1 MYISIILRKKFFLI
15 KKHLIFFHPYS
26 NIGGADNSLAKL
38 ISNLDYKKY
47 KFTFI
52 SLKKSILPKLLDKK
66 VKIKFIKLNTA
77 RTIFSLFK
85 IRNIIKIILKKD
97 NNIKN
102 IIISNQNFANIIIY
116 FALYKMKKIKI
127 IFIERN
133 HLDELKFFNNL
144 KDFLK
149 KKIIF
154 ILIKFIYK
162 KIDLVIGISKK
173 LCIDLKKLTNAKV
186 KLIYNPA
193 FDKNIIKKSIFFYPK
208 IFNKKNKFI
217 INVGRF
223 TKRKNQIFLIKAFE
237 QVLKKL
243 INIKLILIGYGNELK
258 KIKKYIALNRLEKD
272 IIIINKCL
280 NPYPYI
286 KNSDLFILTSKYEGF
301 ANVIVESVALNT
313 PVISANCNSG
323 PSEILLN
330 GKGGDL
336 YEPNSINDLV
346 NKINNFFKDPK
357 LLKSKTVLAKK
368 FLYRFDKWH
377 SAKIYDKIFDKI

>member
-1 MYISIILRKKFFLI
+1 MI

-26 NIGGADNSLAKL
+26 NIGGADNSIARL

-52 SLKKSILPKLLDKK
+52 SLNKSILAKLFEKK
-66 VKIKFIKLNTA
+66 IKIKFIQLNST
-77 RTIFSLFK
+77 RTIFSFFK
-85 IRNIIKIILKKD
+85 IRNIVKNILKKD
-97 NNIKN
+97 YNKKN

-116 FALYKMKKIKI
+116 FALYKIENIKI

-133 HLDELKFFNNL
+133 HLDELKFFNNF
-144 KDFLK
+144 KDFIK
-149 KKIIF
+149 KKIIY
-154 ILIKFIYK
+154 ILIMFVYK
-162 KIDLVIGISKK
+162 KVDMVIGISKK
-173 LCIDLKKLTNAKV
+173 LCLDLKKLTNAKI

-193 FDKNIIKKSIFFYPK
+193 FDKNIINKSNIFYPK
-208 IFNKKNKFI
+208 IFDKKNKFI

-237 QVLKKL
+237 QVLKKRE
-243 INIKLILIGYGNELK
+243 NIKLILIGYGYELN
-258 KIKKYIALNRLEKD
+258 KIKKYLAANRLVKD
-272 IIIINKCL
+272 VVIIDKCL

-301 ANVIVESVALNT
+301 ANVLVESVALNT

-323 PSEILLN
+323 PREILLN

-336 YEPNSINDLV
+336 YKPDSINDLT
-346 NKINNFFKDPK
+346 NKIYNFFKNPK
-357 LLKSKTVLAKK
+357 ILKSKTILAKK
-368 FLYRFDKWH
+368 SLYRFGKI
-377 SAKIYDKIFDKI
+377 SSTKIYDKVFDKI

>member
-1 MYISIILRKKFFLI
+1 MI

-38 ISNLDYKKY
+38 ISSLDDKKY
-47 KFTFI
+47 EFTFI
-52 SLKKSILPKLLDKK
+52 SLNKSIIPKLLNKK
-66 VKIKFIKLNTA
+66 VKIKFIKLNTT
-77 RTIFSLFK
+77 RTIFSLLK
-85 IRNIIKIILKKD
+85 IRNIIEIILKKK

-116 FALYKMKKIKI
+116 FALYKIKKIKI

-144 KDFLK
+144 KDFFK

-162 KIDLVIGISKK
+162 KIDVVIGISKK

-193 FDKNIIKKSIFFYPK
+193 FDKNIIKKSNFFYPK

-237 QVLKKL
+237 QVLKRSD
-243 INIKLILIGYGNELK
+243 NIKLILIGYGDELN
-258 KIKKYIALNRLEKD
+258 KIKKYVDSNRLGKD
-272 IIIINKCL
+272 IIIINRCL

-323 PSEILLN
+323 PSEILLS

-336 YEPNSINDLV
+336 YKPDSINDLIK
-346 NKINNFFKDPK
+346 KINNFFKNPK
-357 LLKSKTVLAKK
+357 ILKSKTVLAKK
-368 FLYRFDKWH
+368 LLYRFEKKH
-377 SAKIYDKIFDKI
+377 SAKMYNKIFDKI

>member
-1 MYISIILRKKFFLI
+1 LI

-38 ISNLDYKKY
+38 ISSLDDKKY
-47 KFTFI
+47 EFTFI
-52 SLKKSILPKLLDKK
+52 SLNKSIIPKLLNKK
-66 VKIKFIKLNTA
+66 VKIKFIKLNTT
-77 RTIFSLFK
+77 RTIFSLLK
-85 IRNIIKIILKKD
+85 IRNIIEIILKKK

-116 FALYKMKKIKI
+116 FALYKIKKIKI

-144 KDFLK
+144 KDFFK

-162 KIDLVIGISKK
+162 KIDVVIGISKK

-193 FDKNIIKKSIFFYPK
+193 FDKNIIKKSNFFYPK

-237 QVLKKL
+237 QVLKRSD
-243 INIKLILIGYGNELK
+243 NIKLILIGYGDELN
-258 KIKKYIALNRLEKD
+258 KIKKYVDSNRLGKD
-272 IIIINKCL
+272 IIIINRCL

-323 PSEILLN
+323 PSEILLS

-336 YEPNSINDLV
+336 YKPDSINDLIK
-346 NKINNFFKDPK
+346 KINNFFKNPK
-357 LLKSKTVLAKK
+357 ILKSKTVLAKK
-368 FLYRFDKWH
+368 LLYRFEKKH
-377 SAKIYDKIFDKI
+377 SAKMYNKIFDKI

>member
-1 MYISIILRKKFFLI
+1 MI

-26 NIGGADNSLAKL
+26 NIGGADNSLARL

-52 SLKKSILPKLLDKK
+52 SLNKSILPKLFDKK
-66 VKIKFIKLNTA
+66 VNIKFIKLNST

-85 IRNIIKIILKKD
+85 IRNIVKNILKK
-97 NNIKN
+97 NYNIKN
-102 IIISNQNFANIIIY
+102 IIISNQNFANVIIY
-116 FALYKMKKIKI
+116 FALYKIKKIKI

-133 HLDELKFFNNL
+133 HLDELKFYNNL
-144 KDFLK
+144 KDFFK
-149 KKIIF
+149 KKIIY

-162 KIDLVIGISKK
+162 KADMVIGISKK
-173 LCIDLKKLTNAKV
+173 LCLDLKKLTNAKI

-193 FDKNIIKKSIFFYPK
+193 FDKNIINKSNIFYPK
-208 IFNKKNKFI
+208 IFDKKNKFI

-237 QVLKKL
+237 QVLKKKE
-243 INIKLILIGYGNELK
+243 NIKLILIGYGNELN
-258 KIKKYIALNRLEKD
+258 KIKKYIGANKLVKNVV
-272 IIIINKCL
+272 IIDKCL

-301 ANVIVESVALNT
+301 ANVLVESVALNT

-330 GKGGDL
+330 GKGGEL
-336 YEPNSINDLV
+336 YKPNSINDLI

-357 LLKSKTVLAKK
+357 ILKSKTVLAKK
-368 FLYRFDKWH
+368 FLYRFEKIH
-377 SAKIYDKIFDKI
+377 SAKMYNKIFDKI

>member
-1 MYISIILRKKFFLI
+1 LI

-38 ISNLDYKKY
+38 ISSLDYKKY
-47 KFTFI
+47 EFTFI
-52 SLKKSILPKLLDKK
+52 SLNKSILPKLLDKK
-66 VKIKFIKLNTA
+66 NKIKFIKLNST

-85 IRNIIKIILKKD
+85 IRNIIKIILKKKK
-97 NNIKN
+97 NIKN
-102 IIISNQNFANIIIY
+102 IVVSNQNFANIIIY
-116 FALYKMKKIKI
+116 FALYKIKKIKI

-133 HLDELKFFNNL
+133 HLDELKFFNSL
-144 KDFLK
+144 KDFFK

-162 KIDLVIGISKK
+162 KVDLVIGISKK
-173 LCIDLKKLTNAKV
+173 LCIDLKKLTNANV

-193 FDKNIIKKSIFFYPK
+193 FDKNIIKKSNYFYPK

-223 TKRKNQIFLIKAFE
+223 TKRKNQFFLIKAFE
-237 QVLKKL
+237 QVRKRSD
-243 INIKLILIGYGNELK
+243 NIKLILIGYGKELN
-258 KIKKYIALNRLEKD
+258 KIKRYVDSNRIGKD
-272 IIIINKCL
+272 IIIINRCL

-301 ANVIVESVALNT
+301 ANVLVESVALNT

-336 YEPNSINDLV
+336 YKPNSIIDLV
-346 NKINNFFKDPK
+346 KKINNFFNNPK
-357 LLKSKTVLAKK
+357 ILKFKTIVAKK
-368 FLYRFDKWH
+368 SLYRFNKIH
-377 SAKIYDKIFDKI
+377 SAKIYNKVFDKI

>member
-1 MYISIILRKKFFLI
+1 MI

-26 NIGGADNSLAKL
+26 NIGGADNSLARL

-52 SLKKSILPKLLDKK
+52 SLNKSILPKIIEKK
-66 VKIKFIKLNTA
+66 VKIKFIRLNSS
-77 RTIFSLFK
+77 RTIFSFFK
-85 IRNIIKIILKKD
+85 IRNIIKNLLKK
-97 NNIKN
+97 NFNKKN

-116 FALYKMKKIKI
+116 FALYKIKKIKI

-144 KDFLK
+144 KDFFK
-149 KKIIF
+149 KRIIYIF
-154 ILIKFIYK
+154 IKHIYK
-162 KIDLVIGISKK
+162 EVDLVIGISKK
-173 LCIDLKKLTNAKV
+173 LCLDLKKLTNAKI

-193 FDKNIIKKSIFFYPK
+193 FDKNIIKKSNFFYPK
-208 IFNKKNKFI
+208 IFDKKNKFI

-243 INIKLILIGYGNELK
+243 DNIKLILIGYGNELN
-258 KIKKYIALNRLEKD
+258 KIKKYIASNRLGKD

-286 KNSDLFILTSKYEGF
+286 KYSDLFILTSKYEGF
-301 ANVIVESVALNT
+301 ANVVVESIALNT

-323 PSEILLN
+323 PGDILLN
-330 GKGGDL
+330 GKGGEL
-336 YEPNSINDLV
+336 YKQNSINDLI
-346 NKINNFFKDPK
+346 NKINNFFKNPEI
-357 LLKSKTVLAKK
+357 LKSKTVLAKK
-368 FLYRFDKWH
+368 SLYRFDKVH
-377 SAKIYDKIFDKI
+377 SAKLYNKVFDEI

>member
-1 MYISIILRKKFFLI
+1 MI

-38 ISNLDYKKY
+38 ISSLDYKKY
-47 KFTFI
+47 EFTFI
-52 SLKKSILPKLLDKK
+52 SLNKSILPKLLDKK
-66 VKIKFIKLNTA
+66 NKIKFIKLNST

-85 IRNIIKIILKKD
+85 IRNIIKIILKKKK
-97 NNIKN
+97 NIKN
-102 IIISNQNFANIIIY
+102 IVVSNQNFANIIIY
-116 FALYKMKKIKI
+116 FALYKIKKIKI

-133 HLDELKFFNNL
+133 HLDELKFFNSL
-144 KDFLK
+144 KDFFK

-162 KIDLVIGISKK
+162 KVDLVIGISKK
-173 LCIDLKKLTNAKV
+173 LCIDLKKLTNANV

-193 FDKNIIKKSIFFYPK
+193 FDKNIIKKSNYFYPK

-223 TKRKNQIFLIKAFE
+223 TKRKNQFFLIKAFE
-237 QVLKKL
+237 QVRKRSD
-243 INIKLILIGYGNELK
+243 NIKLILIGYGKELN
-258 KIKKYIALNRLEKD
+258 KIKRYVDSNRIGKD
-272 IIIINKCL
+272 IIIINRCL

-301 ANVIVESVALNT
+301 ANVLVESVALNT

-336 YEPNSINDLV
+336 YKPNSIIDLV
-346 NKINNFFKDPK
+346 KKINNFFNNPK
-357 LLKSKTVLAKK
+357 ILKFKTIVAKK
-368 FLYRFDKWH
+368 SLYRFNKIH
-377 SAKIYDKIFDKI
+377 SAKIYNKVFDKI

>member
-1 MYISIILRKKFFLI
+1 MI

-38 ISNLDYKKY
+38 ISSLDDKKY
-47 KFTFI
+47 EFTFI
-52 SLKKSILPKLLDKK
+52 SLNKSILPKLLDKK
-66 VKIKFIKLNTA
+66 IKIKFIKLNST

-85 IRNIIKIILKKD
+85 IRNIIKIILKKKK
-97 NNIKN
+97 NIKN

-116 FALYKMKKIKI
+116 FALYKIKKIKI

-133 HLDELKFFNNL
+133 HLDELKFFNNF
-144 KDFLK
+144 KDFFK

-162 KIDLVIGISKK
+162 KVDLVIGISKK
-173 LCIDLKKLTNAKV
+173 LCIDLKKLTNANV

-193 FDKNIIKKSIFFYPK
+193 FDKNIIKKSNSFYPK

-217 INVGRF
+217 INVSRF

-237 QVLKKL
+237 QVLKRSD
-243 INIKLILIGYGNELK
+243 NIKLILIGYGKELN
-258 KIKKYIALNRLEKD
+258 KIKKYVDSNRLGKD
-272 IIIINKCL
+272 IIIINRCL

-301 ANVIVESVALNT
+301 ANVVVESVALNT

-330 GKGGDL
+330 GKGGEL
-336 YEPNSINDLV
+336 YKPNSIYSLIK
-346 NKINNFFKDPK
+346 KINKFLKNPK
-357 LLKSKTVLAKK
+357 VLKSKTIQAKK
-368 FLYRFDKWH
+368 LLYRFDKIH
-377 SAKIYDKIFDKI
+377 SAKIYSKVFDKI

>member
-1 MYISIILRKKFFLI
+1 LI

-38 ISNLDYKKY
+38 ISSLDDKKY
-47 KFTFI
+47 EFTFI
-52 SLKKSILPKLLDKK
+52 SLNKSILPKLLNKR

-85 IRNIIKIILKKD
+85 IRNIIKIILKKK

-116 FALYKMKKIKI
+116 FALYKIKKIKI

-162 KIDLVIGISKK
+162 KIDLIIGISKK

-193 FDKNIIKKSIFFYPK
+193 FDKNIIKKSNFFYPK

-237 QVLKKL
+237 QVLKRSD
-243 INIKLILIGYGNELK
+243 NIKLILIGYGNELN
-258 KIKKYIALNRLEKD
+258 KIKKYVYSNRLGNN
-272 IIIINKCL
+272 IIIINRCL

-301 ANVIVESVALNT
+301 ANVIVESIALNT

-323 PSEILLN
+323 PSEILLS

-336 YEPNSINDLV
+336 YRPDSINDLIK
-346 NKINNFFKDPK
+346 KINNFFKNPK
-357 LLKSKTVLAKK
+357 ILKSKTALAKK
-368 FLYRFDKWH
+368 LLYRFEKEH
-377 SAKIYDKIFDKI
+377 SAKMYNKIFDKI

>member
-1 MYISIILRKKFFLI
+1 MI

-38 ISNLDYKKY
+38 ISSLDDKKY
-47 KFTFI
+47 EFTFI
-52 SLKKSILPKLLDKK
+52 SLNKSILPKLLNKK

-85 IRNIIKIILKKD
+85 IRNIIKIILKKK

-102 IIISNQNFANIIIY
+102 IIISNQNFENIIIY
-116 FALYKMKKIKI
+116 FALYKIKKIKI

-193 FDKNIIKKSIFFYPK
+193 FDKNIIKKSNFFYPK

-237 QVLKKL
+237 QVLKRSD
-243 INIKLILIGYGNELK
+243 NIKLILIGYGNELN
-258 KIKKYIALNRLEKD
+258 KIKKYVDSNRLENN
-272 IIIINKCL
+272 IIIINRCL

-323 PSEILLN
+323 PSEILLS

-336 YEPNSINDLV
+336 YRPDSINDLIK
-346 NKINNFFKDPK
+346 KINNFFKNPK
-357 LLKSKTVLAKK
+357 ILKSKTALAKK
-368 FLYRFDKWH
+368 LLYRFEKEH
-377 SAKIYDKIFDKI
+377 SAKMYNKIFDKI

>member
-144 KDFLK
+144 KDFFK
-149 KKIIF
+149 KKIIY

-162 KIDLVIGISKK
+162 KADLVIGISQK
-173 LCIDLKKLTNAKV
+173 LCIDLKKLTNAKI
-186 KLIYNPA
+186 KLVYNPA
-193 FDKNIIKKSIFFYPK
+193 FDKNIIKKSNYFYPK
-208 IFNKKNKFI
+208 IFDKKNKFI

-223 TKRKNQIFLIKAFE
+223 TKRKNHIFLIKAFE